1 MPMQKSRLHRLM
13 QIAAELKENRYP
25 NSETLVK
32 KFRKIAEEE
41 GIEIDCVKKTILRD
55 MKILKDEFHCPL
67 AFDRGRNGYYLKHHG
82 WDFTAPALLDEN
94 EMLAAVIGARI
105 AENIFPPPLKNK
117 IRNAV
122 DYLLRTNNP
131 DFLDQANM
139 ETLSILSGLY
149 ISIDPEIFITVFNGW
164 MTHHCVKIAYVD
176 FQDNISERII
186 EPHALVFYQNSWYCK
201 AFCHL
206 KSAPRTFAL
215 HRIKNAKLLNGD
227 FEVRKNIVKS
237 VNNNDFLAFAK
248 EENIE
253 LKVRGSALDRLRAA
267 PLHSRQT
274 IDSNGM
280 VKIPA
285 VSKEVLFPFIYAQR
299 GEAELIAPEALRN
312 ELKAELAAMLKAY

>member
-1 MPMQKSRLHRLM
+1 MPMQKSQLKRLL
-13 QIAAELKENRYP
+13 QITAELKENRYP

-55 MKILKDEFHCPL
+55 MKILKDEFNCPL

-105 AENIFPPPLKNK
+105 AENIFPSPLKNK

-131 DFLDQANM
+131 DFLDKANM

-149 ISIDPEIFITVFNGW
+149 ISIAPEIFITVFNGW
-164 MTHHCVKIAYVD
+164 ITHHCVKIAYAD
-176 FQDNISERII
+176 FQGTVSERII

-201 AFCHL
+201 AFCRL

-215 HRIKNAKLLNGD
+215 HRIRNAELLNGD
-227 FEVRKNIVKS
+227 FEVRKTIVQS
-237 VNNNDFLAFAK
+237 VNTDDFLAFDK
-248 EENIE
+248 IKNVK
-253 LKVRGSALDRLRAA
+253 LKVYGSALDRLRAI
-267 PLHSRQT
+267 PLHSAQT
-274 IDSNGM
+274 ISKNGT

-285 VSKEVLFPFIYAQR
+285 VSKEVLFPFIYSQR
-299 GEAELIAPEALRN
+299 GEAELLAPESLRR
-312 ELKAELAAMLKAY
+312 ELKAELAAMLAAY